1 MKLRLP
7 AHSLSHGK
15 SPKGF
20 TMIEVLV
27 SAGIIGVGLLALSA
41 MQITATRGN
50 ASGHRISSATQIAVS
65 KVEELKSYQYYQDI
79 TNAANIYAP
88 EVIVP
93 TTGELN
99 EGERTEN
106 VNDTGAI
113 CDPGGNTPCPYILHW
128 TIQNVEDQRSRAAA
142 KRIEVWV
149 TWVDSENNGMISEVR
164 LPETLLPIKFY

>member
-1 MKLRLP
+1 MKLRLRT
-7 AHSLSHGK
+7 HSTAQGAA
-15 SPKGF
+15 PKGF

-50 ASGHRISSATQIAVS
+50 ATGHRISSATQIAVS
-65 KVEELKSYQYYQDI
+65 KVEELKSFQYYQDI

-88 EVIVP
+88 QVIVP

-99 EGERTEN
+99 EGERTIT
-106 VNDTGAI
+106 VDGSGAVCDTGGDA
-113 CDPGGNTPCPYILHW
+113 PCPYTLHW
-128 TIQNVEDQRSRAAA
+128 NIQNVEDQHSRAAA

-149 TWVDSENNGMISEVR
+149 TWVDSDNNGMASEVR
-164 LPETLLPIKFY
+164 LPATLLPIKFF